1 MKKNQFRPSSSSPSP
16 WGFLSCHWDLQ
27 EGQVEEATSSLLAIL
42 QDILAGSTIGA
53 TRATDLD
60 ATPPGEPQPDMA
72 DVTPKRPCSESAE
85 VEVKRPRM
93 ADERLGQRKKRFI
106 VFLVENHG
114 ILMYFKPI
122 LPIHYETSTDSVV
135 LYPYWCGIDYL
146 GRSLI
151 PHCHCIS
158 SLQVE
163 VLARRMLPC
172 CRSGSL
178 TGGTWPKPHPSDTVS
193 INRSN
198 NGDVFRWR
206 FWVCFYRQPM

>member
-42 QDILAGSTIGA
+42 QDILAGTVGA

-93 ADERLGQRKKRFI
+93 ADECLGKRKKVHRFFGGEPW
-106 VFLVENHG
+106 VFYA
-114 ILMYFKPI
+114 YFYQSTMRHQQIP
-122 LPIHYETSTDSVV
+122 LYSIH
-135 LYPYWCGIDYL
+135 IDV
-146 GRSLI
+146 G
-151 PHCHCIS
+151 
-158 SLQVE
+158 
-163 VLARRMLPC
+163 
-172 CRSGSL
+172 
-178 TGGTWPKPHPSDTVS
+178 
-193 INRSN
+193 
-198 NGDVFRWR
+198 
-206 FWVCFYRQPM
+206 